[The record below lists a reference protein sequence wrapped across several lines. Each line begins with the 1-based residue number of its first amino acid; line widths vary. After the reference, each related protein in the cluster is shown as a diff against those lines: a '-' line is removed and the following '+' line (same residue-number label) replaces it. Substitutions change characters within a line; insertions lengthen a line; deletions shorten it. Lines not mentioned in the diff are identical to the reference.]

1 MIRTATLPRNA
12 SCTTLVVTMDEPTT
26 PARPVPEKDEP
37 EDEPRS
43 RPEPQAA
50 VTATAPNGTP
60 AGPRL
65 VDRIRSMVGLK
76 SNGSLRDNLESAL
89 SDEDDQ
95 ETAFSPEER
104 LMLRNILR
112 LREIRSDDVSV
123 PRADIDAVDET
134 VTLGELVRKFRE
146 SGHSR
151 MPVYTETLDD
161 PRGIVHI
168 KDVMAYI
175 TDPVTGQEA
184 DDAQEAAPSL
194 SLREVDYSVRLMDTK
209 LIRSVLFVPPSM
221 PVTDLMAKMQA
232 TRMQMALVIDEFGG
246 TDGLVSLEDIVE
258 TVVGDI
264 LDEHDEDDAPM
275 IVRVADGVW
284 TADARIDLDDAA
296 AAFGSDFVVPDS
308 IEEVETLGGL
318 LFSLIGRVPVRGELI
333 SSPELS
339 EYEMEVLDA
348 DPRRIKRLRIFHKR
362 DVASRRA
369 HRRDRPETELP
380 QSDET

>member
-1 MIRTATLPRNA
+1 MTPEL
-12 SCTTLVVTMDEPTT
+12 TMDEPTA
-26 PARPVPEKDEP
+26 PVKPVPEKDEP

-43 RPEPQAA
+43 RLEPPAA
-50 VTATAPNGTP
+50 VPAPSPNGTP

-65 VDRIRSMVGLK
+65 VDRIKSMVGLR
-76 SNGSLRDNLESAL
+76 SNGSLRANLESAL
-89 SDEDDQ
+89 SEEDDR

-175 TDPVTGQEA
+175 TDPITVQKPEEMP
-184 DDAQEAAPSL
+184 EAAPSL
-194 SLREVDYSVRLMDTK
+194 SLREVDYSVRLKDTK

-232 TRMQMALVIDEFGG
+232 NRMQMALVIDEFGG

-275 IVRVADGVW
+275 IVRVAEGVW
-284 TADARIDLDDAA
+284 TADARIDLDDAV

-333 SSPELS
+333 SSPDLS
-339 EYEMEVLDA
+339 GYEMEVLDA
-348 DPRRIKRLRIFHKR
+348 DPRRIKRLRIYHKR
-362 DVASRRA
+362 NVASRRA
-369 HRRDRPETELP
+369 HRRDRPDAEPEP
-380 QSDET
+380 DDET

>member
-1 MIRTATLPRNA
+1 MIHTVTPPRNA
-12 SCTTLVVTMDEPTT
+12 SRTTPVLTMDEPTS
-26 PARPVPEKDEP
+26 PAKPVPEKDEP

-43 RPEPQAA
+43 RPEAPVA
-50 VTATAPNGTP
+50 ATANGHNGTP

-65 VDRIRSMVGLK
+65 VDRIKSMVGLR

-89 SDEDDQ
+89 SEEDDR
-95 ETAFSPEER
+95 ETAFTPEER

-175 TDPVTGQEA
+175 TDPIA
-184 DDAQEAAPSL
+184 AQETGETPEAAASL
-194 SLREVDYSVRLMDTK
+194 SLREVDYSVCLKDTK
-209 LIRSVLFVPPSM
+209 LIRTVLFVPPSM

-275 IVRVADGVW
+275 IVRVAEGVW

-296 AAFGSDFVVPDS
+296 AAFGPDFIVPDS
-308 IEEVETLGGL
+308 IEEVDTLGGL
-318 LFSLIGRVPVRGELI
+318 LFGLIGRVPVRGELI
-333 SSPELS
+333 SSPDLS
-339 EYEMEVLDA
+339 GYEMEVLDA

-369 HRRDRPETELP
+369 HRRDRPETDPEHG
-380 QSDET
+380 DES